1 MAQQRTTLRRPPE
14 RGTPVPGGFAGTR
27 QAALDQARLLN
38 RVTVAWNVTEAAVA
52 LGAGVAAG
60 SVSLIGFGLDSV
72 IEVAASVVLAWRLHQ
87 ERGGGCMADSD
98 RRATQ
103 AIAVSFAV
111 VAAYVW
117 FEAGT
122 DLVHRA
128 RPATS
133 GVGLGLAALSLAVM
147 PWLARAKRRLG
158 PALGSRAATS
168 EADQT
173 RLCAMLSAVV
183 LVGLG
188 LNATLGWWWADPV
201 AALAVGVIAVGEAV
215 RTWRAESLE
224 DTCCS

>member
-1 MAQQRTTLRRPPE
+1 MAQQSPPLRRLP
-14 RGTPVPGGFAGTR
+14 GWATPLRDGFPGTR
-27 QAALDQARLLN
+27 QAALDRARLLN
-38 RVTVAWNVTEAAVA
+38 RLTVAWNVTEGAVA
-52 LGAGVAAG
+52 LVAGVAAG
-60 SVSLIGFGLDSV
+60 SVSLVGFGLDSV
-72 IEVAASVVLAWRLHQ
+72 IEVSASVVLAWRLHQ

-103 AIAVSFAV
+103 AIAVGFAV
-111 VAAYVW
+111 LAVYVW
-117 FEAGT
+117 VDAGT
-122 DLVHRA
+122 DLWHQA
-128 RPATS
+128 RPEAS
-133 GVGLGLAALSLAVM
+133 GVGMALAALSLAVM

-188 LNATLGWWWADPV
+188 LNAALGWWWADPV
-201 AALAVGVIAVGEAV
+201 AALAVGVIAAGEAV